1 MNLIINYNSTTDTV
15 CCKQTTGLGHHIN
28 PPLGEK
34 GHDWTSTGM
43 VSISEQEGGHN
54 TFCQIN
60 EKDYAKPSK

>member
-1 MNLIINYNSTTDTV
+1 MNLIINHNSTTDTV
-15 CCKQTTGLGHHIN
+15 CYKQTTVGHHIN